1 MSNLPAEL
9 YEASC
14 EADRKPEGADQ
25 PWHEAQPLHREL
37 PAADPFPVD
46 ALGSVLGGAQSALE
60 RIIQA
65 PAATTAHSL
74 LAAAALATQ
83 AHADVEIDGRC
94 IPLSLF
100 LVSILESGGRKS
112 ATDRVA
118 LAPHFAFER
127 VLAERFREAF
137 VAYEA
142 SLAAWEKTRD
152 QEVRRNTGKEAK
164 EGALLALGSRP
175 SEPVHP
181 QMLTE
186 EPTYEGIVKYL
197 AVGRPSLGIFS
208 DEGGRFLGGHA
219 MNEENRLKTLS
230 GLSGLWDGT
239 RVTRTRAGDGSVVLL
254 GRRVSL
260 HVMVQPVV
268 APTLLGDPLAREQ
281 GFLARCLV
289 SWPESTLGFQ
299 AYVPEDPAGSPQY
312 AVYHRRMLELLDRPL
327 PTSEQDPRELHPR
340 SLRLAPPAKEAWTK
354 FHDWVQKNLRSDGA
368 FRPVAALAAK
378 AAEHVLRL
386 AGVVALVEEP
396 DKAELELTHVEA
408 GIVLARF
415 YLAEALRL
423 NGLASTDGRLR
434 DASRL
439 LTWLRSRGRLVSLPD
454 VYQYGP
460 SFVRDKASA
469 RRLMGVL
476 EEHGWTRGLQ
486 SGAVIDGVRR
496 RDVWEVRRETT

>member
-1 MSNLPAEL
+1 MSSLPTEL

-14 EADRKPEGADQ
+14 EADTKPEGTDQ
-25 PWHEAQPLHREL
+25 PWPESQPLHRGL
-37 PAADPFPVD
+37 PAADDFPVD
-46 ALGSVLGGAQSALE
+46 ALGGVLGGAESVLE

-118 LAPHFAFER
+118 LAPHYAFEET
-127 VLAERFREAF
+127 LARRFREEYP
-137 VAYEA
+137 AYEA
-142 SLAAWEKTRD
+142 KLAAWEKTRD
-152 QEVRRNTGKEAK
+152 QEVRRSTGREAK
-164 EGALLALGSRP
+164 EGALLALGPRP
-175 SEPVHP
+175 PEPRQP
-181 QMLTE
+181 QLLTE

-197 AVGRPSLGIFS
+197 AVGRPSFGIFS

-230 GLSGLWDGT
+230 GLSGLWDGK

-289 SWPESTLGFQ
+289 SWPESTLGAQ
-299 AYVPEDPAGSPQY
+299 SYVAEDPAASPQY
-312 AVYHRRMLELLDRPL
+312 TAYHQRMLELLNRPL
-327 PTSEQDPRELHPR
+327 PTSEQDLRELHPR
-340 SLRLAPPAKEAWTK
+340 SLRLSPPAKEVWTK

-368 FRPVAALAAK
+368 FRPVTALAAK

-386 AGVVALVEEP
+386 AGVVALVEQP
-396 DKAELELTHVEA
+396 DAGELELAHVQA

-415 YLAEALRL
+415 YLGEALRL

-434 DASRL
+434 DASKL
-439 LTWLRSRGRLVSLPD
+439 LTWLRGRGRLVSLPD

-476 EEHGWTRGLQ
+476 EEHGWARGVPG
-486 SGAVIDGVRR
+486 GAFIAGVRR
-496 RDVWEVRRETT
+496 RDVWEVRHEIA